1 MPSLSTVTF
10 RCHEETQSDYVSVTS
25 DHVTDD
31 HVTSGRRMCGAS
43 AQYTDVEQFRSDTTH
58 MYYTCSSV

>member
-1 MPSLSTVTF
+1 VTF

-25 DHVTDD
+25 EHVHSGDD

-43 AQYTDVEQFRSDTTH
+43 AQYTDVEQFRSDTNH
-58 MYYTCSSV
+58 M